1 MMAFSR
7 PSTLAAVSEMT
18 GSSTAMTSSQQ
29 RFVSAASSRAKRAA
43 KRERPA
49 NMVDWTKNDVADW
62 LFDVCR
68 APDDVI
74 NKVLSVVHNG
84 RDLSKMEYA
93 SLEPLGIGYFFA
105 NTIFNEACL
114 RRDYAEVHVK
124 AEPYAWPYNGIL
136 HPGNTALVVVD
147 MQNDFLDPEGY
158 IAQVNKSF
166 DINNARQ
173 IIPQVKSALD
183 KMREMNFHIIHTRE
197 GHHGSLMDL
206 PPNKHWRSRMGR
218 GDPGIGDPAPYKGG
232 LSRILTRDQAG
243 WEIIPELTPL
253 DREIVIDKPG
263 KGAFYATNLDLHLGL
278 AKVQNLVFTGVT
290 TDVCVHTIIRE
301 ANDRGYE
308 CLLLGDATCSIE
320 VEVHDAA
327 LRSIQLSNGIFG
339 CTTSTADFV
348 AALTQIQKKK

>member
-1 MMAFSR
+1 MLA
-7 PSTLAAVSEMT
+7 TGLLAASRSALAS
-18 GSSTAMTSSQQ
+18 GSRCTMAT
-29 RFVSAASSRAKRAA
+29 VAAPGAKRT
-43 KRERPA
+43 RPTQRSP
-49 NMVDWTKNDVADW
+49 NMKEWSKKEVGDW

-74 NKVLSVVHNG
+74 NKVLTVVKDG
-84 RDLSKMEYA
+84 RHLARLEYA
-93 SLEPLGIGYFFA
+93 DLEPLNLGYFFSK
-105 NTIFNEACL
+105 TIANEAFL
-114 RRDYAEVHVK
+114 RRDYPEVHVQA
-124 AEPYAWPYNGIL
+124 AEPYPWPYNGIM
-136 HPGNTALVVVD
+136 HPGNTALIVVD

-166 DINNARQ
+166 DINAARK
-173 IIPQVKSALD
+173 IIPNVKSALD
-183 KMREMNFHIIHTRE
+183 KMRKLNFHIIHTRE
-197 GHHGSLMDL
+197 GHHSSLMDL

-218 GDPGIGDPAPYKGG
+218 NDPGIGDPAPFKGRQ
-232 LSRILTRDQAG
+232 SRILTREQEG

-253 DREIVIDKPG
+253 PNEIVIDKPG
-263 KGAFYATNLDLHLGL
+263 KGAFYGTNLDLHLGL

-339 CTTSTADFV
+339 CTVDTATFV
-348 AALTQIQKKK
+348 QSLDNISGRLVE